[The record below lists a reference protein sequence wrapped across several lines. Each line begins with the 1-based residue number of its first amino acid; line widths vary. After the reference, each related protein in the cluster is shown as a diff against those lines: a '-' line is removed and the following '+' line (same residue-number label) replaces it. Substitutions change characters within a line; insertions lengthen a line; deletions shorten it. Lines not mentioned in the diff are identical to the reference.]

1 MPVGIIGIGNVGT
14 TLLNAFIH
22 KINDEIFLYDRQV
35 TRIPDNLPDNVHCV
49 DSVKSMPAERI
60 FITVNDESIH
70 DVISDIKSGREIIVM
85 SGITRLNELKEYSS
99 KFSNISVMHP
109 LAVFPDTYGDE
120 YRFKDIMVTAQY
132 SGSPETCR
140 EFCSIFGCTVIEI
153 EPEIDSALY
162 HAACV
167 FASNFLVVLGEVS
180 SDIFCKSGIERKASE
195 ELMLSLL
202 RNTVRSMEEKGV
214 TQSFSGPIARG
225 DIEDIKRHVS
235 VLNDEELALYRA
247 LTSGA
252 LNMLRKAGTPAGRE
266 SDIRDVIDE

>member
-22 KINDEIFLYDRQV
+22 KINDEIFLYDRKV
-35 TRIPDNLPDNVHCV
+35 ASIPNNLPDNIHCV

-70 DVISDIKSGREIIVM
+70 DVIRDIKSGREIIVM
-85 SGITRLNELKEYSS
+85 SGITRLSELEKYSS

-109 LAVFPDTYGDE
+109 LAVFPDTDGDE
-120 YRFKDIMVTAQY
+120 CRFRDIMVTAQY
-132 SGSPETCR
+132 SSSPETCR

-153 EPEIDSALY
+153 EPDIDSALY

-167 FASNFLVVLGEVS
+167 FASNFMVVLAETS
-180 SDIFCKSGIERKASE
+180 SEIFCKSGIERKTSQ

-202 RNTVRSMEEKGV
+202 RNTVKSMEEKGV
-214 TQSFSGPIARG
+214 TQSFSGPVVRG
-225 DIEDIKRHVS
+225 DIEDIIKHVS
-235 VLNDEELALYRA
+235 VLNTDELALYRA
-247 LTSGA
+247 LTNGA
-252 LNMLRKAGTPAGRE
+252 LKMLRKAGSPACRE
-266 SDIRDVIDE
+266 TDIREVLDE